1 MDVPKLLQ
9 STSSVVTLL
18 QQQLFSLE
26 QVPFLVDLVEGSQ
39 PLARRS
45 AVLLP
50 LFEVDGRPH
59 LLFIRRAATL
69 RTHSGEIAFPGGK
82 VDPDDASLL
91 ETALRET
98 HEEVG
103 IAPERVVPLGVLPP
117 VFTVVSNYMI
127 TPVVGFLP
135 DGLGLLRVHAA
146 EVAEVIV
153 APLASLADP
162 TILHTEIWGEPA
174 QARTIYFYAYGTH
187 QIWGATGRILAAL
200 LAKLS

>member
-18 QQQLFSLE
+18 QRQLFSLE
-26 QVPFLVDLVEGSQ
+26 QAPSLVDLVEGSQ
-39 PLARRS
+39 PAARRS

-50 LFEVDGRPH
+50 LFEADGRPH
-59 LLFIRRAATL
+59 LLFIKRAATL
-69 RTHSGEIAFPGGK
+69 RAHSGEVAFPGGK
-82 VDPDDASLL
+82 VDPADLSLL
-91 ETALRET
+91 ATALRET
-98 HEEVG
+98 YEEVG
-103 IAPERVVPLGVLPP
+103 IAPERIVPLGVLPP

-135 DGLGLLRVHAA
+135 DGLEPLRVHAA
-146 EVAEVIV
+146 EVSEVIV

-162 TILHTEIWGEPA
+162 AILHTEIWGKSEH
-174 QARTIYFYAYGTH
+174 ARTIHFYAYGTY